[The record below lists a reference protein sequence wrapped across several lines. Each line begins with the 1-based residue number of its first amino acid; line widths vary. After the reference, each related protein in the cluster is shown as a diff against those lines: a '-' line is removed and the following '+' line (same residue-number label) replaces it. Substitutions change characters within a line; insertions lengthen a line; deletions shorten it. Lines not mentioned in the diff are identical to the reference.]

1 MGDLGDPF
9 YEISRSLESSLSGL
23 FQAFQSF
30 INQAF
35 LKSFYFAT
43 SKHHALVLKG
53 SLSFD
58 FMMEILPLNRKASTF
73 HIMFLLNKIVKYAEI
88 LSYMY

>member
-23 FQAFQSF
+23 FQAFQAF

-58 FMMEILPLNRKASTF
+58 FMMERRLGNFTFQHSTYT
-73 HIMFLLNKIVKYAEI
+73 VQ
-88 LSYMY
+88 